1 MTRPNA
7 SLVQR
12 EVARHY
18 GAPAKTQRKRVWWGE
33 EVRRRERDLPRLSG
47 ARRGILSPH
56 RRVGGIVRLTAPVS
70 GLPAWWGRCPLGV
83 PFERAK
89 GTKTR
94 LGRSPPKDLPGVRGW
109 NCVKSTVGPSPL
121 LWPLLLPPHQATL
134 GSWPYGWVVPMSGP
148 TLEQWRSR
156 RRETG
161 TAPQVSAPN
170 EKSVP

>member
-18 GAPAKTQRKRVWWGE
+18 GAPAKTQRQRVWWGE

-94 LGRSPPKDLPGVRGW
+94 LGRSPLRTSLGYGAVPASSLSSALAPVRSHGWPG
-109 NCVKSTVGPSPL
+109 KSMGSAPFSVSRCRSFQGL
-121 LWPLLLPPHQATL
+121 TL
-134 GSWPYGWVVPMSGP
+134 VCG
-148 TLEQWRSR
+148 
-156 RRETG
+156 
-161 TAPQVSAPN
+161 VSAA
-170 EKSVP
+170 ERILR